1 MMNGRLLHSHSS
13 LSIHHS
19 METIILLYKTIL
31 LRPYVFLFLAVFVF
45 SARRLLGWRRT
56 GLFFAITWITAFLC
70 EFSSTRT
77 GIPFGWYHYTGS
89 TVGQELYLSNVP
101 FMDSLSFTFLLYASY
116 CLALF
121 FLLPVHDVGMIE
133 WPASARTSITALVF
147 DPKVRTSRPALV
159 LTVLFF
165 AFIDMVIDPLALR
178 GDQWFLGKIYYYPD
192 HGIHFG
198 VPVENYIGWA
208 IVGLIALSS
217 YFILDRR
224 LQSISSEP
232 PVTRPVTPVTNDI
245 LLGCGLYYGVL
256 VFNLALTFW
265 IGEALLGMTGV
276 LIYLPITTLML
287 LRLRGRLAPH
297 SMRRTDS

>member
-1 MMNGRLLHSHSS
+1 MDVPVLLFR
-13 LSIHHS
+13 
-19 METIILLYKTIL
+19 TVV
-31 LRPYVFLFLAVFVF
+31 LRPYVFLFLAVFLF
-45 SARRLLGWRRT
+45 AAQRLIGWRRT
-56 GLFFAITWITAFLC
+56 GLFFLITWLTAFAC

-89 TVGQELYLSNVP
+89 TVGQELYISNVP

-121 FLLPVHDVGMIE
+121 FLLPVHDVGMGE
-133 WPASARTSITALVF
+133 WSDSARTSITALVF
-147 DPKVRTSRPALV
+147 DPKVRTSQPVLG

-192 HGIHFG
+192 PGIHFG
-198 VPVENYIGWA
+198 VPVANYIGWA
-208 IVGLIALSS
+208 IVGLIALTS

-224 LQSISSEP
+224 LQSMSPDS
-232 PVTRPVTPVTNDI
+232 PVTRPMTGDI

-276 LIYLPITTLML
+276 LIYLPITALL
-287 LRLRGRLAPH
+287 GLRLLGRLPAPRQRH
-297 SMRRTDS
+297 PQEDTLHKNSPRPM

>member
-1 MMNGRLLHSHSS
+1 MDFPLL
-13 LSIHHS
+13 LI
-19 METIILLYKTIL
+19 KTIL

-45 SARRLLGWRRT
+45 SAKRLLGWKRT

-89 TVGQELYLSNVP
+89 TVGQELYLSNIP

-121 FLLPVHDVGMIE
+121 FLLPVHDVSMVE
-133 WPASARTSITALVF
+133 WPGSARTSITALVW
-147 DPKVRTSRPALV
+147 DPKVRTSRSVLG

-178 GDQWFLGKIYYYPD
+178 GDRWFLGKIYYYPD
-192 HGIHFG
+192 PGIHFG
-198 VPVENYIGWA
+198 VPVTNYIGWA
-208 IVGLIALSS
+208 IVGLIALAG
-217 YFILDRR
+217 YFLLDHR
-224 LQSISSEP
+224 LQSIRQESP
-232 PVTRPVTPVTNDI
+232 GNRPMTGEI

-256 VFNLALTFW
+256 LFSLAVTFW

-276 LIYLPITTLML
+276 LIYLPITALML

-297 SMRRTDS
+297 SMRPTDS

>member
-1 MMNGRLLHSHSS
+1 MDFPLL
-13 LSIHHS
+13 LI
-19 METIILLYKTIL
+19 KTIL

-45 SARRLLGWRRT
+45 SAKRLLGWKRT

-89 TVGQELYLSNVP
+89 TVGQELYLSNIP

-121 FLLPVHDVGMIE
+121 FLLPVHDVSMVE
-133 WPASARTSITALVF
+133 WPGSARTSITALVW
-147 DPKVRTSRPALV
+147 DPKVRTSRSVLG

-178 GDQWFLGKIYYYPD
+178 GDRWFLGKIYYYPD
-192 HGIHFG
+192 PGIHFG
-198 VPVENYIGWA
+198 VPVTNYIGWA
-208 IVGLIALSS
+208 IVGLIALTGYSL
-217 YFILDRR
+217 LDHR
-224 LQSISSEP
+224 LQSIRQESP
-232 PVTRPVTPVTNDI
+232 ANRPMTGEI

-256 VFNLALTFW
+256 LFSLAVTFW

-276 LIYLPITTLML
+276 LIYLPITALML

-297 SMRRTDS
+297 SMRPTDS